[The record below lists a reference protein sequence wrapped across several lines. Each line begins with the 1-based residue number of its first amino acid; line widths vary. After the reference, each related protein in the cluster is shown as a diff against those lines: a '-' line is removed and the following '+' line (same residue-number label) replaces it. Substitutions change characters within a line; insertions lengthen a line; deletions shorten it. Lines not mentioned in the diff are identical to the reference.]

1 MDKVNNYLITNNED
15 NLSENSL
22 INENV
27 KKSHGWSK
35 KNVKTLY
42 QWIIISCFNINSL
55 ERTITLYRDIVRK
68 GTIFGL
74 LVSTLSG
81 TISATQI
88 NQNQNSNI
96 NIKFALNI
104 LFSMLSF
111 SITII
116 TGYIKVYRIQEQ
128 LEEFIRIKQEWIAF
142 STTIISE
149 IQLPLTMRQSGFDI
163 IKNNKMKYLE
173 LLKMDIDIPENITKE
188 VQIYMKD
195 YIGNTTH
202 KIKNSLTDMLL
213 AVGNHENKLYQRKNN
228 INNHHLNEFEHEDD
242 EDYYDE
248 ENRFNDDEEVDHE
261 HLEEVISA
269 NNCGDCKIQ

>member
-1 MDKVNNYLITNNED
+1 MDKANDYLIHNNEEKLND
-15 NLSENSL
+15 NMIGLVSYKTS
-22 INENV
+22 
-27 KKSHGWSK
+27 GWSK

-55 ERTITLYRDIVRK
+55 ERTISLYRDIVRK

-88 NQNQNSNI
+88 NQNSDANV
-96 NIKFALNI
+96 KFVLNI
-104 LFSMLSF
+104 LFSLLSF

-149 IQLPLTMRQSGFDI
+149 IQLPLDMRQSAFDI
-163 IKNNKMKYLE
+163 IKNNKTKYLE
-173 LLKMDIDIPENITKE
+173 LLKTDIDIPENIIKE
-188 VQIYMKD
+188 VQLYMKD
-195 YIGNTTH
+195 YIGSTTH

-213 AVGNHENKLYQRKNN
+213 AVGNNEHKLYEKIKNN
-228 INNHHLNEFEHEDD
+228 KNNHNITEFED
-242 EDYYDE
+242 DE
-248 ENRFNDDEEVDHE
+248 ENRINDEEEINHDE
-261 HLEEVISA
+261 LEVVIAA
-269 NNCGDCKIQ
+269 NTCGDCKIQ